1 MADIEKKYVDY
12 AALQS
17 YDNKIKRYIDADF
30 SGATSSDDGAA
41 GRVPAPQAGD
51 EDKFLKGDGTWGGFT
66 GYVSGVK
73 GNAESSYRG
82 GNVNVTLDNIGL
94 YYGDT
99 TTWGTKSSAEK
110 AAYSLAI
117 ITDD

>member
-30 SGATSSDDGAA
+30 TGATSSDDGAA

-66 GYVSGVK
+66 GFVSGVK

-82 GNVNVTLDNIGL
+82 GNVNLTFDNMGL
-94 YYGDT
+94 YSGDQA
-99 TTWGTKSSAEK
+99 TWNTKTVAEK
-110 AAYSLAI
+110 TVYSFAV